1 MGGSNNK
8 RFEFEEFEENVIDLD
23 IGSDNE
29 FDEKHINLTNPKD
42 LQHVITKLRHLDDKV
57 TILDIE
63 VTDYKEKLKKIQ
75 ADNERLK
82 ADNMKL
88 KNDNNIHIA
97 KIGDLENVVSII
109 TKDIRGLS
117 DYANGISAVVDKR
130 RERTKDDLVN
140 IRNEFTS
147 YIRTLESK
155 IKNHITNTVLSNN
168 PTTSDTNN
176 KIEIYSQL
184 HNTNEIK
191 TPDGETLDDQLKK
204 MMEKIEKIESVT
216 STTRNMKKYNK
227 QYKEPKLNENKISK
241 RQMKRDR
248 KNLLAQAKINKIN
261 QSANSVYPVI
271 EKQQAWNGNI
281 KNEEEVV
288 NENEDKKGQVH
299 YDPDDL
305 RVRPH
310 QDFRSLKRE
319 HINFEKRN
327 IALTNQSFTNNNEK
341 EK

>member
-8 RFEFEEFEENVIDLD
+8 GFEFEEFEENVIDLD

-29 FDEKHINLTNPKD
+29 FDEKHINLTNPND

-63 VTDYKEKLKKIQ
+63 VTDYKEKLKKIKV
-75 ADNERLK
+75 DNERLK

-168 PTTSDTNN
+168 LKTSDTNN
-176 KIEIYSQL
+176 RIEIYSQL
-184 HNTNEIK
+184 NNTNEIK
-191 TPDGETLDDQLKK
+191 TPDGETLDYPLKK
-204 MMEKIEKIESVT
+204 MMEKIESHT

-227 QYKEPKLNENKISK
+227 QYKAPKLNANKISK
-241 RQMKRDR
+241 RQMKKER
-248 KNLLAQAKINKIN
+248 KNSLDQAKFNKIN

-271 EKQQAWNGNI
+271 KNQKTWNGNI
-281 KNEEEVV
+281 
-288 NENEDKKGQVH
+288 
-299 YDPDDL
+299 
-305 RVRPH
+305 
-310 QDFRSLKRE
+310 
-319 HINFEKRN
+319 
-327 IALTNQSFTNNNEK
+327 
-341 EK
+341 

>member
-8 RFEFEEFEENVIDLD
+8 GFEFEEFEENVIDLD

-29 FDEKHINLTNPKD
+29 FDEKHINLTNPND
-42 LQHVITKLRHLDDKV
+42 LQHIITKLRHLDDKV

-63 VTDYKEKLKKIQ
+63 VTDYKEKLRKIK

-82 ADNMKL
+82 SDNMKL

-117 DYANGISAVVDKR
+117 DYANGISALVDKR

-140 IRNEFTS
+140 IRSEFIS
-147 YIRTLESK
+147 YIKTLESK

-168 PTTSDTNN
+168 LRTSDTNN
-176 KIEIYSQL
+176 RIEIYSQL

-191 TPDGETLDDQLKK
+191 TPDGKTLDDQLKE
-204 MMEKIEKIESVT
+204 MMEKIESIA
-216 STTRNMKKYNK
+216 STTRNAKKFNK
-227 QYKEPKLNENKISK
+227 QHKDPKLFENKISK
-241 RQMKRDR
+241 RQMKRER
-248 KNLLAQAKINKIN
+248 KNALAQAKFNKIN
-261 QSANSVYPVI
+261 QSANSAYPVI
-271 EKQQAWNGNI
+271 KNQKTWNGNI
-281 KNEEEVV
+281 KSEKEEEKEVV
-288 NENEDKKGQVH
+288 NGNEDKKGEDH

-305 RVRPH
+305 RVKTH
-310 QDFRSLKRE
+310 QDFHSLK
-319 HINFEKRN
+319 
-327 IALTNQSFTNNNEK
+327 
-341 EK
+341 